1 MAFASFERRS
11 SMMLVRWG
19 VLVLVVLVVGCSRS
33 DFDWAQGEDFLLE
46 KRITP
51 QPDGSVEM
59 HFVSLVNAPGD
70 ELYKAFIDVE
80 NHDQFIEGVTDVQP
94 VSSVGGTKKVVDITN
109 EVLGRPNRARIEWT
123 IDRDRKTMSFRTIE
137 APFTD
142 NSAEYRVDASPDG
155 KRARITTEYHLRD
168 KAGHPVP
175 LHLIQQEVIDGYVA
189 AVRSVKRRTLGD
201 PKPAPSD

>member
-1 MAFASFERRS
+1 MTP
-11 SMMLVRWG
+11 LRWG
-19 VLVLVVLVVGCSRS
+19 VLVVVALLVGACSRN

-46 KRITP
+46 KTIAP

-59 HFVSLVNAPGD
+59 HFVSLVNAPGE

-80 NHDQFIEGVTDVQP
+80 HHDQFIEGVTDVQP
-94 VSSVGGTKKVVDITN
+94 VSSVGGTKKIVDITN
-109 EVLGRPNRARIEWT
+109 KVMGRANRARIEWT
-123 IDRDRKTMSFRTIE
+123 IDRDTKTVSFRTLE

-142 NSAEYRVDASPDG
+142 NAAEYHVDVSPDG
-155 KRARITTEYHLRD
+155 KRAKITTDYHLRD
-168 KAGHPVP
+168 KGGHPFP

-201 PKPAPSD
+201 PKPAEAD

>member
-1 MAFASFERRS
+1 
-11 SMMLVRWG
+11 MMPVRWG
-19 VLVLVVLVVGCSRS
+19 VLMALLLFGACARS

-46 KRITP
+46 KTITP

-70 ELYKAFIDVE
+70 QLYKAFIDVE
-80 NHDQFIEGVTDVQP
+80 NHDQFIEGVVDVQP
-94 VSSVGGTKKVVDITN
+94 VSSVGGIKKVVDITN
-109 EVLGRPNRARIEWT
+109 KVMGRPNRARIEWT
-123 IDRDRKTMSFRTIE
+123 IDRDRKTISFRTLE

-142 NSAEYRVDASPDG
+142 NAAEYHVDASPDG
-155 KRARITTEYHLRD
+155 TRARITTEYHLRD
-168 KAGHPVP
+168 KGGHPFP

-201 PKPAPSD
+201 PKPTDAD

>member
-1 MAFASFERRS
+1 MTPLR
-11 SMMLVRWG
+11 LG
-19 VLVLVVLVVGCSRS
+19 VLVLVPLLVGACSRN
-33 DFDWAQGEDFLLE
+33 DFDWARGEDFLLE
-46 KRITP
+46 KTITP

-59 HFVSLVNAPGD
+59 HFVSLVNAPGE

-80 NHDQFIEGVTDVQP
+80 HHDQFIEGVTDVQP

-109 EVLGRPNRARIEWT
+109 KVMGRANRARIEWT
-123 IDRDRKTMSFRTIE
+123 IDRDTKTVSFRTLE

-142 NSAEYRVDASPDG
+142 NAAEYHVEVSPDG
-155 KRARITTEYHLRD
+155 KRAKITTDYHLRD
-168 KAGHPVP
+168 KGGHPFP

-201 PKPAPSD
+201 PKPAEAE

>member
-1 MAFASFERRS
+1 MTP
-11 SMMLVRWG
+11 LRWG
-19 VLVLVVLVVGCSRS
+19 VLVVVLLLGACFRK

-46 KRITP
+46 KTIEP

-59 HFVSLVNAPGD
+59 HFVSLVNASGD

-80 NHDQFIEGVTDVQP
+80 NHDQFIEGVTEVQP

-109 EVLGRPNRARIEWT
+109 KVLGRANRARIEWT
-123 IDRDRKTMSFRTIE
+123 IDRDTKTISFRTLE

-142 NSAEYRVDASPDG
+142 NSAEYHVEASPDG

-168 KAGHPVP
+168 KGGHPFP

-189 AVRSVKRRTLGD
+189 AVRSVKRRTLGE
-201 PKPAPSD
+201 PKPPEPD